1 MDIDWL
7 DEFLTTHTR
16 VSMMERIE
24 IPKTDDANVPPYV
37 DIETVGAVSWRRL
50 LQLVEINNIKQSDKY
65 RVDFATATP
74 KGRGRVAMNI
84 NNSLRGAARRRGGLY
99 AMVGKTKLWHEA
111 PASWLKVQVEQDF
124 SEPSEDRDGNPL

>member
-1 MDIDWL
+1 MDWL
-7 DEFLTTHTR
+7 DEFMMTHTR
-16 VSMMERIE
+16 ISMTERIE
-24 IPKTDDANVPPYV
+24 IPDTGDVNIPPY
-37 DIETVGAVSWRRL
+37 ITVEVVSAVSWRRL
-50 LQLVEINNIKQSDKY
+50 LELVEINHIKQADKY

-99 AMVGKTKLWHEA
+99 AMIEGTKLWHEA